1 MKAPE
6 APGESGRGDRHLEE
20 TTVDSR
26 LVYQGVFLRVRR
38 DLARLPDGSEHARE
52 WVMHPGAAAMLALG
66 DDGRVLMV
74 RQWRYA
80 MRRAYLEIPAGK
92 IDPGESSL
100 QTAQR
105 ELLEE
110 TGHVARQWALL
121 TQIHPAIGF
130 SNELIDIYL
139 ARGLGT
145 AARPTPDHGELIDV
159 EWRTLGEL
167 VDEVRAGRLPDVK
180 TQIAVLHLQRLVDGD
195 WPWPAFSAA

>member
-1 MKAPE
+1 MQGPDRARE
-6 APGESGRGDRHLEE
+6 PGTGAHLEE
-20 TTVDSR
+20 TTVDSQ

-38 DLARLPDGSEHARE
+38 DVARLPDGSEHPRE

-92 IDPGESSL
+92 IDPGETSL
-100 QTAQR
+100 QTARR

-110 TGHVARQWALL
+110 TGHVAREWAPL

-130 SNELIDIYL
+130 SNELIDIYV
-139 ARGLGT
+139 ARGLE
-145 AARPTPDHGELIDV
+145 AREQRALDHGELIDV
-159 EWRTLGEL
+159 EWHALGQL
-167 VDEVRAGRLPDVK
+167 VDEARAGRLPDVK
-180 TQIAVLHLQRLVDGD
+180 TQIAVLHLQRIVDGD
-195 WPWPAFSAA
+195 WPWPVFSAG